1 MIEMFG
7 VTLRQMGSEE
17 RSKYDTDCLRALCEV
32 STNHEGLLL
41 CLSFIDNEDKLPQ
54 RGIIMNYKYDSY
66 EAVKLNKAY
75 VNELTTVKGDIPKH
89 DCWLFISVRE
99 SMTDD
104 IRSNDRTFYV
114 YDGMLLKEEVR

>member
-17 RSKYDTDCLRALCEV
+17 RSKYDTDCLRVLCEV
-32 STNHEGLLL
+32 STNYEGLLL

-54 RGIIMNYKYDSY
+54 RGIIMNYEYDSY

-75 VNELTTVKGDIPKH
+75 VNELTTVKGDMPKH

-104 IRSNDRTFYV
+104 IRSNDRTVYV
-114 YDGMLLKEEVR
+114 YNGMLLKEE

>member
-7 VTLRQMGSEE
+7 VKLRQMESEE
-17 RSKYDTDCLRALCEV
+17 RKQYDADCLRALCEV

-54 RGIIMNYKYDSY
+54 HGIIMNYEYDSY
-66 EAVKLNKAY
+66 EVVKLNKAY

-89 DCWLFISVRE
+89 DCWLFIGVRE

-114 YDGMLLKEEVR
+114 YNGMLLKEE

>member
-7 VTLRQMGSEE
+7 VKLRQMESEE
-17 RSKYDTDCLRALCEV
+17 RNKYDADCLRALCEV
-32 STNHEGLLL
+32 STNNEGLLL

-54 RGIIMNYKYDSY
+54 HGIIMNYEYDSY

-75 VNELTTVKGDIPKH
+75 VNELTTIKGDIPKH

-104 IRSNDRTFYV
+104 IRNNCRTFYV
-114 YDGMLLKEEVR
+114 YNGMLLKEEIR

>member
-7 VTLRQMGSEE
+7 VTLRQMESEE
-17 RSKYDTDCLRALCEV
+17 RNKYDADCLRALCEV

-41 CLSFIDNEDKLPQ
+41 CLSFIDNDDKLPQ
-54 RGIIMNYKYDSY
+54 QGIIMNYEYDSY
-66 EAVKLNKAY
+66 EVIKLNKAY

-114 YDGMLLKEEVR
+114 YNGMLLKGE